1 MVSLCPNAD
10 VWDTKLL
17 RKCCKNEKSQ
27 KEKFDCQGNTIDVS
41 GKVGI

>member
-1 MVSLCPNAD
+1 MVRLCLDAD

-27 KEKFDCQGNTIDVS
+27 KEKFDCQDNTVNLL
-41 GKVGI
+41 GKAEI